1 LDIAC
6 AWGGEKG
13 ACMRANAPTPDSPSQ
28 AGANNHEAHGDVGD
42 KVGNETEAN
51 ARDDEW
57 QRAVA

>member
-1 LDIAC
+1 
-6 AWGGEKG
+6 
-13 ACMRANAPTPDSPSQ
+13 MRANAPTPDSPSQ